1 MTTEQLAARLEAA
14 QAAKLE
20 RLRALLAEMES
31 VVVAYSGGVDS
42 TLVLA
47 VAHDVLGERALGAI
61 LDSPSLPRGELEEA
75 RRAAAHIGARLL
87 CVPANELGDARYA
100 ENSSQRCYFC
110 KNHLGDLLAPYAA
123 AHGYRYVVD
132 GGNTDDRG
140 DFRPGRRAM
149 AEHGI
154 RSPLME
160 AEIGKAEVRALA
172 RGLELPNWD
181 KPAAACLASR
191 IPYGSPVSLVKLTQV
206 ERAELVLH
214 GLGLRQVR
222 VRHHGDI
229 ARLEV
234 EPAAMPAVIEQ
245 REYIDAQLRHLGFAY
260 VSLDLGGFRSG
271 SMNEVLRRNGSSA

>member
-1 MTTEQLAARLEAA
+1 MTTELL
-14 QAAKLE
+14 AAKLE
-20 RLRALLAEMES
+20 RLAALLAEMES

-47 VAHDVLGERALGAI
+47 VAHRVLGERALGAI
-61 LDSPSLPRGELEEA
+61 LDSPSLPRRELDEA
-75 RRAAAHIGARLL
+75 RAAAAHIGARLL
-87 CVPANELGDARYA
+87 CLPANELGDERYA
-100 ENSSQRCYFC
+100 ENTSQRCYFC
-110 KNHLGDLLAPYAA
+110 KNHLGELLAPYAA

-172 RGLELPNWD
+172 RRLGLPNWD

-206 ERAELVLH
+206 EQAELVLR

-245 REYIDAQLRHLGFAY
+245 REYIDAQLRNLGFAY

-271 SMNEVLRRNGSSA
+271 SMNEVLHRNGASA

>member
-1 MTTEQLAARLEAA
+1 MTTELL
-14 QAAKLE
+14 AAKLE
-20 RLRALLAEMES
+20 RLAALLAEMES

-47 VAHDVLGERALGAI
+47 VAHRVLGERALGAI
-61 LDSPSLPRGELEEA
+61 LDSPSLPRRELDEA
-75 RRAAAHIGARLL
+75 RAAAAHIGARLL
-87 CVPANELGDARYA
+87 CLPANELGDERYA
-100 ENSSQRCYFC
+100 ENTSQRCYFC
-110 KNHLGDLLAPYAA
+110 KNHLGELLAPYAA

-172 RGLELPNWD
+172 RRLGLPNWD

-206 ERAELVLH
+206 EQAELVLR

-234 EPAAMPAVIEQ
+234 EPAAMPRVIEQ
-245 REYIDAQLRHLGFAY
+245 REYIDAQLRNLGFAY

-271 SMNEVLRRNGSSA
+271 SMNEVLHRNGASA